1 MAIWKLFFSENQVN
15 LSHFFHGKS
24 FVEVEIIF
32 SRLKFD
38 EISPKYKNHW
48 NLKWVLDCVI
58 ISCTQLHDPFTGI
71 TKALLE
77 CDNLDLS
84 IWWVKILRQNC
95 DLQTFTTIV
104 GASPWLCHHSMNSLT
119 LCIFCI
125 LMNQLLAIPST
136 FVISSLF

>member
-58 ISCTQLHDPFTGI
+58 ISCTQLDDPFTSI
-71 TKALLE
+71 TKVLLE

-84 IWWVKILRQNC
+84 I
-95 DLQTFTTIV
+95 
-104 GASPWLCHHSMNSLT
+104 
-119 LCIFCI
+119 
-125 LMNQLLAIPST
+125 
-136 FVISSLF
+136 